1 MPAIVSG
8 LIMLWE
14 VDWECTPPVV
24 NLVDSKQVSIY
35 VADGE
40 ERADSSVIIGRF
52 ILDHEDDDDREK
64 LLEAMRD
71 GLLQFIEVSRVD
83 ITPPAVPPH
92 THTHKKKGM
101 KKKGTKKEEIKKEEI
116 KKE

>member
-24 NLVDSKQVSIY
+24 NLVYSKQVSIY

-40 ERADSSVIIGRF
+40 ERADLSAIIGRF
-52 ILDHEDDDDREK
+52 ILGHEDDDDREK

-71 GLLQFIEVSRVD
+71 GLLEFIEVSRVR

-92 THTHKKKGM
+92 THTHKKKEM